1 MPLVALAHARVIVVM
16 LNLFQLSAA
25 FWSLHLSAA
34 RRNGTPTMAK
44 IEAAEAPEE
53 LMDLSHLDKDEDQS
67 LMYPECRYT
76 RAIAFH
82 DCGMPLVS
90 EPGVSVYTRACI

>member
-1 MPLVALAHARVIVVM
+1 MVV
-16 LNLFQLSAA
+16 LNLSQLSAA
-25 FWSLHLSAA
+25 FWPLHLSAA
-34 RRNGTPTMAK
+34 RRNGAPTMAK
-44 IEAAEAPEE
+44 AEQAEAPAFEE
-53 LMDLSHLDKDEDQS
+53 PMDLNHLDKDEDQA